1 MIKSVVLL
9 GAALL
14 GLAHPALAA
23 PGEQAAATDPAIDVA
38 SLKSGPYRTD
48 AMALAEATMPEKP
61 FSDMVV
67 AMTDKGFRQG
77 LGEAAGKLE
86 EESPGIVDE
95 MAAAIRSAM
104 ATSRTSLYRD
114 TLKRY
119 ARLYSKA
126 FTPDET
132 AELGQFYHSPAGQR
146 LIAAKYSSFAKAEID
161 LASTTTVDDVEQLD
175 QRASRSAI
183 DQMDGMDVI
192 ELMKFSIR
200 PAFRKLKALTPV
212 TNQLEALMANEESPE
227 AENAVA
233 DAVQAVLKR
242 RGLGD

>member
-1 MIKSVVLL
+1 MIKSIVLL

-23 PGEQAAATDPAIDVA
+23 PAERTAATDPAIDVA

-48 AMALAEATMPEKP
+48 AMALAEATMPAKP
-61 FSDMVV
+61 FGAMLV

-77 LGEAAGKLE
+77 LGEAADKLE
-86 EESPGIVDE
+86 MESPGIVDE
-95 MAAAIRSAM
+95 MVAAIRT
-104 ATSRTSLYRD
+104 ATAPSRTSLYRD
-114 TLKRY
+114 TLERY

-132 AELGQFYHSPAGQR
+132 AELGQFYLSPAGQR

-161 LASTTTVDDVEQLD
+161 LASTTTVDDVERLD

-192 ELMKFSIR
+192 ELMKFSTR
-200 PAFRKLKALTPV
+200 PAFRKLKALIPV